1 MTNCPNCSSNDV
13 FQSGPNSFRCNRCQ
27 TQFTVSPPP
36 NYQAPPPFNNPQ
48 AAYMPQ
54 SGKDK
59 LTTALLAFF
68 LGGFGIQY
76 FYLGKNSAGLLMILF
91 TVLSC
96 GIVSGVISLITFIK
110 CLVQTQQEFEQNYV
124 FTTSTFPI

>member
-1 MTNCPNCSSNDV
+1 M
-13 FQSGPNSFRCNRCQ
+13 
-27 TQFTVSPPP
+27 
-36 NYQAPPPFNNPQ
+36 PQ
-48 AAYMPQ
+48 A
-54 SGKDK
+54 GKDK